1 LPITGFY
8 RIEGNIKEGKIMTDF
23 VEVATVDELE
33 DGKMKMATIEGHEI
47 MLARMGDEYYASDNR
62 CPHMGGNLS
71 QGKLEGTV
79 VTCPRHHSQ
88 FDLTDGHVI
97 RWTDWS
103 GIKLSVGKLLRS
115 PRPLKTYK
123 VKIEEDMIMVQI

>member
-1 LPITGFY
+1 
-8 RIEGNIKEGKIMTDF
+8 MSDF